1 LTLKPAVAP
10 LSKTRQSGWP
20 NIARPC
26 ARVRALQD
34 VLIPEV
40 EKSLADVET
49 GLDEL
54 ERDEF
59 TFLLRAADAARTS

>member
-1 LTLKPAVAP
+1 
-10 LSKTRQSGWP
+10 
-20 NIARPC
+20 
-26 ARVRALQD
+26 

-40 EKSLADVET
+40 EKSPADVET